1 MATVSDRI
9 PIRAGRLHQ
18 ADVAAQSVVR
28 NTEDN
33 KAIKRPR
40 NTRVWAIF
48 ITAALGTLAFLI
60 LWTSVVIPWW
70 RGVQDQWQYGSACIT
85 HFDADVGHGG
95 ESHFIAEFYKG
106 AIVVIEIPF
115 ANTNNTRSYVVA
127 GLSSN
132 GTTPVILLSTTK
144 DDQTGRLD
152 LIVRVAGTDFAIT
165 LYNTG
170 SAFSKEKQ

>member
-1 MATVSDRI
+1 MAAVEHAI
-9 PIRAGRLHQ
+9 PPRASR
-18 ADVAAQSVVR
+18 VRNMEAAQPVVR
-28 NTEDN
+28 NTEDDT
-33 KAIKRPR
+33 AIRRPR
-40 NTRVWAIF
+40 NIRMWAIL

-60 LWTSVVIPWW
+60 LWTSVVMPWW
-70 RGVQDQWQYGSACIT
+70 AEMQNQWNYGSARIT

-115 ANTNNTRSYVVA
+115 AKPSDTRTYVVA
-127 GLSSN
+127 GLSAN
-132 GTTPVILLSTTK
+132 GTTPVILLSTAK
-144 DDQTGRLD
+144 NEQTGKLD

-170 SAFSKEKQ
+170 TAFTKERP